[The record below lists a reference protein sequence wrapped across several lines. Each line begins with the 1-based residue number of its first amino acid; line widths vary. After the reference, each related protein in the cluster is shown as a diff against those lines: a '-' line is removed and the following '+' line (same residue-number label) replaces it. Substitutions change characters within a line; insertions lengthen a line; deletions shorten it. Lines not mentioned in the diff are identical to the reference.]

1 MGDYPLWAVWFVMAG
16 LAGLSIAVLALD
28 GAQQVTTGRPGFLP
42 FERLL
47 YKRVPAT
54 DADCIRRGAA
64 ELLQGL
70 SGTFIAGPMILL
82 GLVATGNLTGAM
94 APPASAYPRLV
105 HFALFA
111 GLVATTGLSLV
122 CAGAAYN
129 ISTKIKY
136 LPTSTSAQ
144 STSS

>member
-1 MGDYPLWAVWFVMAG
+1 MGEYPLWVYWLVAAG
-16 LAGLSIAVLALD
+16 LAALTIAALTLD
-28 GAQQVTTGRPGFLP
+28 GVQQVTTGRPGFLP

-64 ELLQGL
+64 ELLQALGATL
-70 SGTFIAGPMILL
+70 IAGPALLL
-82 GLVATGNLTGAM
+82 GLVATGNLTGAVVH
-94 APPASAYPRLV
+94 PAYTYPSLVRL
-105 HFALFA
+105 ALFA
-111 GLVATTGLSLV
+111 GYAAAAGLSLF

-129 ISTKIKY
+129 INTKIKY
-136 LPTSTSAQ
+136 VPTSTGAQ

>member
-1 MGDYPLWAVWFVMAG
+1 MGAYPLWVFWFVAAG
-16 LAGLSIAVLALD
+16 IAGLSIGVLTLD
-28 GAQQVTTGRPGFLP
+28 GVQQVTTGRPGFLP

-64 ELLQGL
+64 ELLQALGA
-70 SGTFIAGPMILL
+70 TFISGPALLL

-94 APPASAYPRLV
+94 AHPAYTYPSLV
-105 HFALFA
+105 RFALFA
-111 GLVATTGLSLV
+111 GYAAAAGLSLF

-136 LPTSTSAQ
+136 VPTSTGAQ
-144 STSS
+144 RTPS